1 MATSAA
7 GDPRTLAEGLP
18 PALPAALL
26 DALPVG
32 VACIDADLR
41 VVYVNGAAA
50 TALGL
55 AVGTE
60 LGPAGARLAPLSA
73 AARTV
78 MAGGAP
84 VDLLLGADGPEVRVL
99 ALDGRRAGLVVGMG
113 HRREAGRSQDDGALR
128 RIATLVAAGA
138 GEAAVFAAVCEETA
152 PLFAV
157 EATSVLRFISEQRA
171 VVVGVWRKGGN
182 HGLPVNAE
190 LDFDARHSTL
200 GQVAATRRPARVD
213 RYAGAPGEL
222 PRLMEAIEIRASVA
236 TPVLLQGR
244 VWGALVAATTRDE
257 PVPGDTEERLEPFA
271 ELVGQ
276 AVENAQARRRLAES
290 ADESRRRLE
299 RGLHAGARQ
308 HLLALKLKL
317 RLARDRASAGD
328 DVVELLDDALGE
340 AAAADASLRELAQ
353 EVHPAVLTERGLAAA
368 LQGLAAKS
376 GIRVLLRALPGRR
389 FAAAVET
396 TAYQV
401 VAEGLANV
409 AAHAHATTATV
420 SVADHGD
427 RLVVEVADDGIGG
440 ADPSGPGLRTLADRV
455 AAVGGHLAIASPPG
469 DRTVIRAEL
478 PVTR

>member
-7 GDPRTLAEGLP
+7 GDPRTLREELP

-41 VVYVNGAAA
+41 VVYANGAGATTLGVAA
-50 TALGL
+50 GTDLGS
-55 AVGTE
+55 GS
-60 LGPAGARLAPLSA
+60 ARLAPLAA
-73 AARTV
+73 AARAV
-78 MAGGAP
+78 MAGGAA
-84 VDLLLGADGPEVRVL
+84 VDLLLGADGPDVRVL
-99 ALDGRRAGLVVGMG
+99 GLDERHAGVVVGSADP
-113 HRREAGRSQDDGALR
+113 RASGRADDDAALR
-128 RIATLVAAGA
+128 QVATLVAAGA
-138 GEAAVFAAVCEETA
+138 GEPAVFEAVCLQTA
-152 PLFAV
+152 RLFRV
-157 EATSVLRFISEQRA
+157 EATSVLRFISEHRA
-171 VVVGVWRKGGN
+171 VVVGVWRKGGS

-190 LDFDARHSTL
+190 LDFDARNSTL
-200 GQVAATRRPARVD
+200 GRVAATGRPARVD
-213 RYAGAPGEL
+213 RYAGAPGDL

-236 TPVLLQGR
+236 TPIVVQDR

-257 PVPGDTEERLEPFA
+257 PVAAGTEERLEPFA
-271 ELVGQ
+271 QLVGQ
-276 AVENAQARRRLAES
+276 ALENAESRRRLAES

-317 RLARDRASAGD
+317 RLARDRAGAGA
-328 DVVELLDDALGE
+328 DVIGLLDDALDE
-340 AAAADASLRELAQ
+340 AAAADASLRELAH

-368 LQGLAAKS
+368 LQSLAAKA
-376 GIRVLLRALPGRR
+376 GTRVLLRALPGRR
-389 FAAAVET
+389 FAPAVET

-401 VAEGLANV
+401 VAEGLSNV
-409 AAHAHATTATV
+409 AAHAHATKATV
-420 SVADHGD
+420 SVADQGD

-440 ADPSGPGLRTLADRV
+440 ADPSGSGLRALADRV

-478 PVTR
+478 PLTR

>member
-7 GDPRTLAEGLP
+7 GDPRTLTELG
-18 PALPAALL
+18 LPAALL
-26 DALPVG
+26 DALPIG

-41 VVYVNGAAA
+41 VVYVNGAGA
-50 TALGL
+50 TALGV
-55 AVGTE
+55 ATGID
-60 LGPAGARLAPLSA
+60 LGSAGARLAPLTA
-73 AARTV
+73 AARAV
-78 MAGGAP
+78 MAGSAP
-84 VDLLLGADGPEVRVL
+84 VDLLVGAGGPEMRVL
-99 ALDGRRAGLVVGMG
+99 AIDDRHAGVLLRTEPPRAPGRTA
-113 HRREAGRSQDDGALR
+113 DDAALR

-138 GEAAVFAAVCEETA
+138 GEPAVFAAVCEETA
-152 PLFAV
+152 PLFRV
-157 EATSVLRFISEQRA
+157 EATSVLRFISEHRA

-200 GQVAATRRPARVD
+200 GQVAATRRPARID
-213 RYAGAPGEL
+213 RYAGAPGDL
-222 PRLMEAIEIRASVA
+222 ARLMEAIEIRASVA
-236 TPVLLQGR
+236 TPILIQGR

-257 PVPGDTEERLEPFA
+257 PVVAGTEERLEPFA

-276 AVENAQARRRLAES
+276 ALQNAEARRRLAES

-317 RLARDRASAGD
+317 RLARDRASEGH
-328 DVVELLDDALGE
+328 DVFELLEDALTE
-340 AAAADASLRELAQ
+340 ASAADASLRELAH

-368 LQGLAAKS
+368 LQSLAAKA
-376 GIRVLLRALPGRR
+376 GMRVLLRALPGRR

-401 VAEGLANV
+401 VAEGLSNV
-409 AAHAHATTATV
+409 VGHAHATTATV

-427 RLVVEVADDGIGG
+427 RLVVEVTDDGIGG
-440 ADPSGPGLRTLADRV
+440 ADPGGPGLRALADRV

-478 PVTR
+478 PITR